1 MENIRIVSFEK
12 TAFVRFIKDISANKK
27 KNVGNGYLPL
37 HYNEV
42 YYICSN
48 LRKNSLKEC
57 II

>member
-12 TAFVRFIKDISANKK
+12 TALVRFIKDISVNKK

-42 YYICSN
+42 YYICSK
-48 LRKNSLKEC
+48 LRKNSLKEF
-57 II
+57 